1 MNEFWLENKINNLP
15 KSPGVYL
22 YKNKNGKVIYVG
34 KAVNL
39 RNRVK
44 SYFQSNKPQDAKTVA
59 LVKNVFDVEYIVTDT
74 EAEALILEDTLI
86 KKYKPRYNIMLRD
99 DKTYPFIRITNEDY
113 PRIFSTRRVVRDG
126 SKYFGPYADV
136 KSMKRLIKLVRSIFK
151 LRSCKLKLNDE
162 AIKQGKFKICL
173 DYQIGKCY
181 GPCEGLISRNEYL
194 ENVKNAIS
202 FINGKTR
209 AVEQELLSKME
220 QAAEELRFEQAAYY
234 RNQYL
239 TLKEYTEHQK
249 IVTTEL
255 IDRDVFGFASED
267 NFACVLVFNI
277 REGKLI
283 GKRHFVMKNNIDSS
297 FQDILQAGIERL
309 YLETEFI
316 PDEILL
322 PFELYEAQFIVEY
335 LKARKNKKV
344 EIVVPKLGD
353 KKKLVNL
360 ANENAQFQLREYLLA
375 LRKKDAELPKMLLEI
390 QRDLHLRKPP
400 RRIECFDNS
409 HIQGTD
415 YVSSLVVFKDGKP
428 NKSEYRK
435 FKIKTVS
442 QNDDFAAMR
451 EAVLRR
457 YTRLLDEGK
466 DLPDLIVIDGG
477 KGQLNEAVS
486 VLKELNIYDKVEVIS
501 IAKRLEE
508 IFYPEQSESLI
519 LPRSSLALQLIQ
531 KIRDEAHRF
540 ALTYH
545 RKLRE
550 KRTLT
555 TELLNIDGV
564 GEKTANKLLS
574 SFGSVAQI
582 KEKTTEE
589 LSKVVGKKV
598 AEKIYNYFHKE
609 TIEAK

>member
-1 MNEFWLENKINNLP
+1 MNEFRLENKINNLP

-283 GKRHFVMKNNIDSS
+283 GKRHFVMKNKIDSS

-322 PFELYEAQFIVEY
+322 PFELYETQFIVEY

-589 LSKVVGKKV
+589 LSKVVGKKL

>member
-322 PFELYEAQFIVEY
+322 PFELYETHFIVEY

>member
-267 NFACVLVFNI
+267 NYACVLVFNI

-322 PFELYEAQFIVEY
+322 PFELYETQFIVEY

>member
-1 MNEFWLENKINNLP
+1 MNEFRLENKINNLP

-173 DYQIGKCY
+173 DFQIGKCY

-283 GKRHFVMKNNIDSS
+283 GKRHFVMKNKIDSS

-322 PFELYEAQFIVEY
+322 PFELYETQFIVEY

-589 LSKVVGKKV
+589 LSKVVGKKL

>member
-322 PFELYEAQFIVEY
+322 PFELYETQFIVEY

>member
-1 MNEFWLENKINNLP
+1 MNEFRLENKINNLP

-267 NFACVLVFNI
+267 NYACVLVFNI

-283 GKRHFVMKNNIDSS
+283 GKRHFVMKNKIDSS

-322 PFELYEAQFIVEY
+322 PFELYETQFIVEY

-589 LSKVVGKKV
+589 LSKVVGKKL